1 MISFSFLFSF
11 LCAILN
17 VRVYSAIC
25 YLRRRYLYA
34 EFKIY
39 FFKFSL
45 NEGKE
50 AVSLISVGSLFH
62 REGPLVYI
70 SLLPISVFALRTI
83 RLFAFLV
90 LIPNSVLTVL
100 KLYSQLG
107 RQFLNTLK
115 TKIQIL
121 NVYLSLILS
130 HPNSLMNGVTCSYFL
145 ILPFITRAA
154 KFWSFCTLP
163 K

>member
-1 MISFSFLFSF
+1 MPNSRYISL
-11 LCAILN
+11 I
-17 VRVYSAIC
+17 
-25 YLRRRYLYA
+25 
-34 EFKIY
+34 
-39 FFKFSL
+39 FFL

-50 AVSLISVGSLFH
+50 AVSLISVGSLIH

-70 SLLPISVFALRTI
+70 SLLPISVFALHTI

-90 LIPNSVLTVL
+90 LIPYSVLTVL
-100 KLYSQLG
+100 KLYNQLR

-115 TKIQIL
+115 TKVQIL
-121 NVYLSLILS
+121 NAYLSLILS
-130 HPNSLMNGVTCSYFL
+130 LPNSLMNGVTCSHFL
-145 ILPFITRAA
+145 IFPFIMRAT